1 MCTHFKIVYFF
12 FKKGLRD
19 QLTRQEV
26 AALTVVDTY
35 VRERLCFIR
44 QHEEDIDLIVN
55 QVRFVISFLF
65 LIIKFL

>member
-1 MCTHFKIVYFF
+1 MIGPQIFYFL
-12 FKKGLRD
+12 KGLRD

-55 QVRFVISFLF
+55 QVG
-65 LIIKFL
+65 LIIFNLILINYLIN

>member
-1 MCTHFKIVYFF
+1 MHFKILLFF
-12 FKKGLRD
+12 SKGLRD

-55 QVRFVISFLF
+55 QVRLVISFLF

>member
-1 MCTHFKIVYFF
+1 MTHILKLFTFF

-55 QVRFVISFLF
+55 QVIDFLF
-65 LIIKFL
+65 VFYLFNYNF

>member
-55 QVRFVISFLF
+55 QVGFVISFLF
-65 LIIKFL
+65 LII

>member
-1 MCTHFKIVYFF
+1 MTHILKLFTFSQ
-12 FKKGLRD
+12 KGLRD

-55 QVRFVISFLF
+55 QVIDFLF
-65 LIIKFL
+65 VFY

>member
-1 MCTHFKIVYFF
+1 MTHILKLFTFSQ
-12 FKKGLRD
+12 KGLRD

-55 QVRFVISFLF
+55 QVIDFFFVFYLF
-65 LIIKFL
+65 NYNF